1 MAEMMAKVSMGQ
13 SMLHYMMI
21 NSSEGDVVVELC
33 NWKEDKGYHEDSFS
47 FAKMDGYYRSSQ
59 WPQHR

>member
-1 MAEMMAKVSMGQ
+1 
-13 SMLHYMMI
+13 MMI

-47 FAKMDGYYRSSQ
+47 FAKMDGYYRSSE